1 MAAKSCRFG
10 PYTVDFARRE
20 IHRGSGRL
28 DVPAKVFDCVT
39 YLIEHRDRAVG
50 RDELISAVWGRV
62 DISDNL
68 LAQIVLRARRAFDDD
83 ADAQRYIRTIT
94 GFGYRWVYEAD
105 VEEVAEPA
113 AVMKS
118 APPPPESSELPSTRD
133 ERPAA
138 TLPHVALPASRRP
151 DLVRILV
158 VVFASLVLVKGAF
171 YLASIRHSSPA
182 TPPPAKDLAFVLP
195 AIVHDAP
202 DFAWARLG
210 VMDLVAQRL
219 REAGQATVPSDTVVA
234 VAKFA
239 GETPTPAEL
248 GELTSATGAHAFY
261 QPDVARERDL
271 WKVTLRQLGDGDK
284 PAAPEGIANDL
295 VQATGAAIAQLTSA
309 LDLSPL
315 PYNEGAGPGATLAQE
330 VTSELLQDRIADA
343 RALIDKAP
351 ADVRNDPRVRL
362 QSAAVDFYQSRLPEA
377 RATLEKL
384 QSEAT
389 SERSPEFNARVTTAL
404 GSLAIRNHDYPE
416 AERIATLSIDSLKDR
431 DPASIGNALGS
442 ALMVRATARLSQ
454 GAYDKASDDFAAAR
468 VALTTTGN
476 VRTLA
481 LVDSNSSMMEMNRDR
496 FHEAV
501 PGLTKSAD
509 YFHKL
514 GAPIRELLDRNKIA
528 ACALAL
534 QDFKAAEAE
543 DAKLAELIEHVEDPE
558 VRNSAQWMRSEIA
571 FALGRTRDAAAL
583 VDALLADMDL
593 SDVVRGPT
601 LLVNSRLAADRG
613 DFAHVVA
620 SSRNALA
627 LKWADEQ
634 PREYATNWLLLARGD
649 RKAAPDKTVDDVA
662 RARAWASASIYPS
675 ASLLAD
681 LVEAEQLAAENRDEP
696 ARAAFERALRATSEH
711 EVPSDV
717 VEVTTSYAA
726 WLIAKRDLERALAV
740 LGRNQAWSAANFQVA
755 VAEARLYRAL
765 GNEKLWRAALDR
777 AQQTAGERVIPN
789 DVSSFEAAKT
799 AGVIDPPQ
807 RLVRAD
813 RLRLK
818 RGGRDANTIPLPASP
833 LKGEGQKR
841 DCTLD
846 RLR

>member
-10 PYTVDFARRE
+10 SYTVDFARRE
-20 IHRGSGRL
+20 IHRGSERL

-50 RDELISAVWGRV
+50 RDELISAVWGRA

-94 GFGYRWVYEAD
+94 GFGYRWVYEAEVED
-105 VEEVAEPA
+105 VVESRAASAKVVVPQLQPA
-113 AVMKS
+113 PATKLDEAPAV
-118 APPPPESSELPSTRD
+118 PPTRI
-133 ERPAA
+133 
-138 TLPHVALPASRRP
+138 ALPARRFG
-151 DLVRILV
+151 LVRILV
-158 VVFASLVLVKGAF
+158 VVFAALVLVKGGF
-171 YLASIRHSSPA
+171 YLESIWRSSA
-182 TPPPAKDLAFVLP
+182 APPPVKDLVFVLP

-239 GETPTPAEL
+239 GEAPTPAEL
-248 GELTSATGAHAFY
+248 DELTSATSAHAFY
-261 QPDVARERDL
+261 QPDVARDGDL
-271 WKVTLRQLGDGDK
+271 WKVTLRRLGGDN
-284 PAAPEGIANDL
+284 AATAQGIANDL
-295 VQATGAAIAQLTSA
+295 VQASGAAIAQLTSA

-315 PYNEGAGPGATLAQE
+315 PYNEGAGTGATLAQE

-351 ADVRNDPRVRL
+351 PDVRNDPRVRL

-384 QSEAT
+384 QSEAS

-404 GSLAIRNHDYPE
+404 ASLAIRNHDYPD

-431 DPASIGNALGS
+431 DPASVGNALGS
-442 ALMVRATARLSQ
+442 ALMVRATARLTQ

-468 VALTTTGN
+468 AALTTTGN

-481 LVDSNSSMMEMNRDR
+481 LVDSNYSMMEMNRDR
-496 FHEAV
+496 FREAV

-509 YFHKL
+509 YFHQL
-514 GAPIRELLDRNKIA
+514 GAPIRELLDRNKLV

-534 QDFKAAEAE
+534 QDFQAAEAE
-543 DAKLAELIEHVEDPE
+543 DAKLAELIERVEDPE
-558 VRNSAQWMRSEIA
+558 VRNSATWMRSEIA
-571 FALGRTRDAAAL
+571 FALGRTRDAAVL
-583 VDALLADMDL
+583 VDGLLADKEL
-593 SDVVRGPT
+593 SEVVRGPT
-601 LLVNSRLAADRG
+601 LLVDSRLAAERG
-613 DFAHVVA
+613 DFARVVD
-620 SSRNALA
+620 SSRSALA

-634 PREYATNWLLLARGD
+634 PREYATTWLLLARGD
-649 RKAAPDKTVDDVA
+649 RKAAPDKTADDVA
-662 RARAWASASIYPS
+662 HARAWASASIYPS
-675 ASLLAD
+675 ASLLVD

-740 LGRNQAWSAANFQVA
+740 LGRNQAWSAANFRVA

-777 AQQTAGERVIPN
+777 AQQTAGERTIPG
-789 DVSSFEAAKT
+789 DVSSFEPAKT
-799 AGVIDPPQ
+799 ATVADPAE
-807 RLVRAD
+807 RLAR
-813 RLRLK
+813 R
-818 RGGRDANTIPLPASP
+818 
-833 LKGEGQKR
+833 
-841 DCTLD
+841 
-846 RLR
+846 

>member
-20 IHRGSGRL
+20 IHRGAERL

-50 RDELISAVWGRV
+50 RDELISAVWGRG

-94 GFGYRWVYEAD
+94 GFGYRWVYEAE
-105 VEEVAEPA
+105 VEELA
-113 AVMKS
+113 ATAVPVKS
-118 APPPPESSELPSTRD
+118 ATPPPESTASPSRA
-133 ERPAA
+133 EESPAA
-138 TLPHVALPASRRP
+138 APRPVVLPRSRRT

-158 VVFASLVLVKGAF
+158 VVFVALVLVKGGF
-171 YLASIRHSSPA
+171 YLASLWRASSHA
-182 TPPPAKDLAFVLP
+182 TTSPAKDLVFVLP

-239 GETPTPAEL
+239 GEVPTPAEL
-248 GELTSATGAHAFY
+248 DELTSATGAHAFY
-261 QPDVARERDL
+261 QPNVARDGEL
-271 WKVTLRQLGDGDK
+271 WKVTLRRLGGGED
-284 PAAPEGIANDL
+284 AVSEGIANDL

-343 RALIDKAP
+343 RALIDAAP
-351 ADVRNDPRVRL
+351 PDVRNDPRVRL

-384 QSEAT
+384 HSEAT

-404 GSLAIRNHDYPE
+404 ASLAQRMGNYAD
-416 AERIATLSIDSLKDR
+416 AERIATQSIDSLKDR
-431 DPASIGNALGS
+431 DRSAIGNALGS
-442 ALMVRATARLSQ
+442 ALMVRATSRLLQ

-468 VALTTTGN
+468 AALTTTGN

-481 LVDSNSSMMEMNRDR
+481 LVDSNYSMMEMNRDR
-496 FHEAV
+496 FREAV

-514 GAPIRELLDRNKIA
+514 GAPIRELLDRNKLA

-534 QDFKAAEAE
+534 QDFAAAEAE
-543 DAKLAELIEHVEDPE
+543 DAKLAELIERVEDPE
-558 VRNSAQWMRSEIA
+558 VRNSAKWMRAEIA
-571 FALGRTRDAAAL
+571 FALGRTRDSASL
-583 VDALLADMDL
+583 VEGLLADTDL

-601 LLVNSRLAADRG
+601 LLVDSRLAAERG

-620 SSRNALA
+620 SSRSAIA

-634 PREYATNWLLLARGD
+634 PREYATTWLMLARGD
-649 RKAAPDKTVDDVA
+649 RKAAPDKSADDVA
-662 RARAWASASIYPS
+662 RARAWASASIYPA
-675 ASLLAD
+675 ASLLVD
-681 LVEAEQLAAENRDEP
+681 LVDAEQLAAEKKDEP

-726 WLIAKRDLERALAV
+726 WLIAKGDLERALAV
-740 LGRNQAWSAANFQVA
+740 LGRNQAWSAANFRVA

-777 AQQTAGERVIPN
+777 ALGTAGERTIPN
-789 DVSSFEAAKT
+789 DVSSFEPAKT
-799 AGVIDPPQ
+799 ATI
-807 RLVRAD
+807 AD
-813 RLRLK
+813 ASARVALR
-818 RGGRDANTIPLPASP
+818 
-833 LKGEGQKR
+833 
-841 DCTLD
+841 
-846 RLR
+846 

>member
-1 MAAKSCRFG
+1 MAAKSSRFG
-10 PYTVDFARRE
+10 PYRVDFARRE
-20 IHRGSGRL
+20 IHRGSERL

-94 GFGYRWVYEAD
+94 GFGYRWVYEAE
-105 VEEVAEPA
+105 VEDVAEA
-113 AVMKS
+113 AVPVRS
-118 APPPPESSELPSTRD
+118 ATPSPEVSTPARTSD
-133 ERPAA
+133 ETPVAA
-138 TLPHVALPASRRP
+138 SRRVALPASRRS

-158 VVFASLVLVKGAF
+158 VVFAAFVLVKAGF
-171 YLASIRHSSPA
+171 YLASLWRASSSA
-182 TPPPAKDLAFVLP
+182 TLPAKDLVFVLP

-239 GETPTPAEL
+239 GEKPTPAEL
-248 GELTSATGAHAFY
+248 DELTSATGAHVFY
-261 QPDVARERDL
+261 QPDVARDGDL
-271 WKVTLRQLGDGDK
+271 WKATLRRLGGADD
-284 PAAPEGIANDL
+284 AAAEGIANDL

-330 VTSELLQDRIADA
+330 VTSELLQDRITDA

-351 ADVRNDPRVRL
+351 PEVRNDPRVRL

-384 QSEAT
+384 QGEAS

-404 GSLAIRNHDYPE
+404 ASLAIRNHDYPE
-416 AERIATLSIDSLKDR
+416 AERIAMLSIDSLKDR

-442 ALMVRATARLSQ
+442 ALMVRATARLTQ

-468 VALTTTGN
+468 AVLTTTGN

-481 LVDSNSSMMEMNRDR
+481 LVDSNYSMMEMNRDR
-496 FHEAV
+496 FREAV

-509 YFHKL
+509 YFRKL
-514 GAPIRELLDRNKIA
+514 GAPIRELLDRNKLV

-534 QDFKAAEAE
+534 QDFSAAQAE
-543 DAKLAELIEHVEDPE
+543 DAKLAELIERVEDPE
-558 VRNSAQWMRSEIA
+558 VRNSAKWMRSEIA
-571 FALGRTRDAAAL
+571 FALGRTRDAASL
-583 VDALLADMDL
+583 VDGLLADKEL
-593 SDVVRGPT
+593 SEVVRGPT
-601 LLVNSRLAADRG
+601 LLVDSRIAAERG

-620 SSRNALA
+620 SSRSAVALQ
-627 LKWADEQ
+627 WAEEQ
-634 PREYATNWLLLARGD
+634 PREYATNWLMLARGD
-649 RKAAPDKTVDDVA
+649 RKAAPDETVDDVA
-662 RARAWASASIYPS
+662 RARAWASASIYPA
-675 ASLLAD
+675 ASLLVD
-681 LVEAEQLAAENRDEP
+681 LVEAEQLAAEKKDEP

-726 WLIAKRDLERALAV
+726 WLIAKGDLERALAV
-740 LGRNQAWSAANFQVA
+740 LGRNQAWSSANFRVA

-777 AQQTAGERVIPN
+777 ALETAGERTIPN
-789 DVSSFEAAKT
+789 DVSSFEPAKT
-799 AGVIDPPQ
+799 ATIADPAG
-807 RLVRAD
+807 RLP
-813 RLRLK
+813 LR
-818 RGGRDANTIPLPASP
+818 
-833 LKGEGQKR
+833 
-841 DCTLD
+841 
-846 RLR
+846 